1 MVLLIALWF
10 LVSVPLVFLGGFIGY
25 KKPTIKNPCKSYPI
39 PRFVPP
45 QPWYLNKYFCCAFG
59 GLLPFGAFFIELV
72 FIMISIWKHSF
83 YYLFAF
89 LFLVLL
95 ILLITCAE
103 ISIVITYLQLCK
115 FFIIFLNFISPF
127 TL

>member
-1 MVLLIALWF
+1 MWF
-10 LVSVPLVFLGGFIGY
+10 GISVPLVFLGGFIGY
-25 KKPTIKNPCKSYPI
+25 KKQTIKNPCKSYPI

-59 GLLPFGAFFIELV
+59 GLLPFGAVFIELV

-95 ILLITCAE
+95 ILIITCAE

-115 FFIIFLNFISPF
+115 LLTLIKIQVIEKFI
-127 TL
+127 